1 MEVCVSACREVFAF
15 EYECPTR
22 IEALDISGDGVTE
35 TVVDHLTWL
44 MGTNVVTLGRA
55 TSILKH

>member
-15 EYECPTR
+15 EYECPRR